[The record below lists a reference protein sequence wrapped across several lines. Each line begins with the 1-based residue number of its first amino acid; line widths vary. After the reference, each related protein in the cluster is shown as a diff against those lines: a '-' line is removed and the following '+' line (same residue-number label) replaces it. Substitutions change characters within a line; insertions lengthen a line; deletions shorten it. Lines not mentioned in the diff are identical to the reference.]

1 MADWS
6 DRLIVRINSIE
17 SRLAEAIG
25 LQPQMRGDEFEE
37 ALGRFLELDSELPL
51 FEQFVHLGA
60 AQLMRSTQEMNA
72 WTPQIRSRCDR
83 VIEAV
88 HESLYENFNALTID
102 RQAAIKAYRLLTL
115 IMDLAEEDRL
125 VCATTNYD
133 SSLEMALDEI
143 GFRVNDGF
151 VRTYSWETPWL
162 NPDGL
167 VHKASQDRAIAPV
180 LHLHGAVGWYRNE
193 DGRIEYHPADKRFN
207 RSLGTPALLLPDPK
221 KDPSLFAG
229 VDAMWSEFRGALED
243 ADEIYVL
250 GHSLHDKHLV
260 EALTTNGEASLV
272 VLGVFEQ
279 SDYERTKALIGEQ
292 AMVVALEFG
301 PNMERTL
308 MGSLAQSIAQTIGR
322 PMPD

>member
-1 MADWS
+1 MAGRSIVLVTGAGASRQLGADSHPLPLMADWS

-125 VCATTNYD
+125 VSATTNYD

-180 LHLHGAVGWYRNE
+180 LHLHGGVG
-193 DGRIEYHPADKRFN
+193 
-207 RSLGTPALLLPDPK
+207 
-221 KDPSLFAG
+221 
-229 VDAMWSEFRGALED
+229 
-243 ADEIYVL
+243 
-250 GHSLHDKHLV
+250 LV
-260 EALTTNGEASLV
+260 S
-272 VLGVFEQ
+272 
-279 SDYERTKALIGEQ
+279 K
-292 AMVVALEFG
+292 
-301 PNMERTL
+301 
-308 MGSLAQSIAQTIGR
+308 
-322 PMPD
+322 